1 MPLVCR
7 EHTLDA
13 THWFQLHV
21 ILRIRVAFVY
31 VTDARGSVFAY
42 NFTFRA
48 ASVISALLVM
58 LANFV
63 RCNCITY
70 EIIVSLVEFL
80 TSLFDIHSVTVGSR
94 CLYCCII
101 SHEYVMLCDVIDLN

>member
-1 MPLVCR
+1 VLFVCR
-7 EHTLDA
+7 EHTVDG

-31 VTDARGSVFAY
+31 VTGARGNVVAYDFA
-42 NFTFRA
+42 FRA
-48 ASVISALLVM
+48 ASIISALLVM

-63 RCNCITY
+63 RCNCISY

-80 TSLFDIHSVTVGSR
+80 TSLTYIA
-94 CLYCCII
+94 L
-101 SHEYVMLCDVIDLN
+101 L

>member
-1 MPLVCR
+1 VPLVCG
-7 EHTLDA
+7 EHTVDV

-31 VTDARGSVFAY
+31 VTDARGSVVSYDFA
-42 NFTFRA
+42 FRA
-48 ASVISALLVM
+48 ASIISALLVM

-70 EIIVSLVEFL
+70 EIIASLVEFL
-80 TSLFDIHSVTVGSR
+80 TSLFDIHRVTVGSW
-94 CLYCCII
+94 CL
-101 SHEYVMLCDVIDLN
+101 